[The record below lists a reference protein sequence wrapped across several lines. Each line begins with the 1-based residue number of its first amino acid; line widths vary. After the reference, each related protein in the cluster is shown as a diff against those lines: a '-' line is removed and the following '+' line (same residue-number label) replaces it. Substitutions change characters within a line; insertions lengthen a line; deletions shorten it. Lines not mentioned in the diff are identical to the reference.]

1 MVELFY
7 NHTCILLKHPLKKIV
22 HKIPRLTKTLKNKNN
37 LTEIKMYKPL
47 FYLSFPGQYFSLSF
61 IEFDIVK
68 KKFFN

>member
-1 MVELFY
+1 M
-7 NHTCILLKHPLKKIV
+7 PGW
-22 HKIPRLTKTLKNKNN
+22 TKTLKNKNN

-68 KKFFN
+68 KITTKIKMYNLFSIN